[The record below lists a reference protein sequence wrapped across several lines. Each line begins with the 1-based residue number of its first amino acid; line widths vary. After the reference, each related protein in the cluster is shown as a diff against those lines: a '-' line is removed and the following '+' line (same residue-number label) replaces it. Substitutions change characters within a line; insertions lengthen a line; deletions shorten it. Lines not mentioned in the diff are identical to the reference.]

1 MVEIEKRVIQKEREL
16 LVTTRK
22 MESSKKAKLKL
33 MIFTK
38 SGDIIFGSL
47 LNENSETLTIA
58 TRYGNIDVKIE
69 DIVIKSK
76 LRGNKVIK

>member
-1 MVEIEKRVIQKEREL
+1 MVETEKLVIQKEREP
-16 LVTTRK
+16 LVTARK
-22 MESSKKAKLKL
+22 IVSSKKANLKL

-38 SGDIIFGSL
+38 SGDIIFGFL

-58 TRYGNIDVKIE
+58 TRYGNIDVKVE